1 VIKNKINSIPM
12 IQSIKKSIVM
22 MLLAVAFTSCN
33 QGPTL
38 QTYYVDNELNPGF
51 SSFDVPTSVI
61 NVEKVDM
68 TEEQKDA
75 YNSVDKLNVLT
86 FMINEENAENY
97 KLELENVKEILKNP
111 KYEELMRGSTDD
123 GRFVVKF
130 LGESELSID
139 ELIVFGSASDRGFM
153 IARILGDNMN
163 AGELIKLGNVLQN
176 ANIEDSQLSN
186 LTDFFK

>member
-1 VIKNKINSIPM
+1 
-12 IQSIKKSIVM
+12 

-163 AGELIKLGNVLQN
+163 AGELIKLGDVLQN

>member
-1 VIKNKINSIPM
+1 M
-12 IQSIKKSIVM
+12 TQSIKKSIVM
-22 MLLAVAFTSCN
+22 LLLAVAFTSCN

-68 TEEQKDA
+68 TDEQKDA
-75 YNSVDKLNVLT
+75 YNSVSKLNVLT
-86 FMINEENAENY
+86 FMINEENVEDY

-139 ELIVFGSASDRGFM
+139 ELIVFGSASDKGFM

-163 AGELIKLGNVLQN
+163 AGELMKLGDVLQN
-176 ANIEDSQLSN
+176 ANIEDSQLSS